1 MKTKHIDTLHDR
13 VCALCVHLREDTGF
27 LMHLSDVLYGV
38 IELARTGKTVEAMG
52 VAREVASYLAEG
64 HSRSVHQARQKAW
77 ADSVKAQ
84 PGSRIGIVGEKNVW
98 WKAGEVNIRT
108 THPSF
113 TGYVGIRQDPP
124 RPTAT
129 VEQMRAAADKAMMT
143 EDNTY
148 LCAGCGQKTLT
159 DGEKPLGWSFN
170 VEVDGEVYRALCA
183 PCFGTGIL
191 KQYNCRDCD
200 STTGSRVHPAPGWTD
215 VGDGEFICF
224 ACAEEEAKP

>member
-77 ADSVKAQ
+77 TDSLRNPSYTPPATYAYTQVKC
-84 PGSRIGIVGEKNVW
+84 E
-98 WKAGEVNIRT
+98 
-108 THPSF
+108 
-113 TGYVGIRQDPP
+113 PP
-124 RPTAT
+124 RPVAT

-148 LCAGCGQKTLT
+148 LCAGCGKKTLT

-191 KQYNCRDCD
+191 KDYECNTCGE
-200 STTGSRVHPAPGWTD
+200 TTSSRQHPPPHWVAD
-215 VGDGEFICF
+215 EEGEGHLCSY
-224 ACAEEEAKP
+224 CQEKP

>member
-1 MKTKHIDTLHDR
+1 MKKHEVRRLEGLLES
-13 VCALCVHLREDTGF
+13 VCHHLRNQPYALHNLETLLLGCID
-27 LMHLSDVLYGV
+27 
-38 IELARTGKTVEAMG
+38 LARTD
-52 VAREVASYLAEG
+52 
-64 HSRSVHQARQKAW
+64 KAW
-77 ADSVKAQ
+77 EATTIALEASSFLTDELVRTKE
-84 PGSRIGIVGEKNVW
+84 SR
-98 WKAGEVNIRT
+98 
-108 THPSF
+108 PSF
-113 TGYVGIRQDPP
+113 HTAVNAYTQVKCEPP
-124 RPTAT
+124 RPVAT
-129 VEQMRAAADKAMMT
+129 VEQMRAAADKAMMI

-148 LCAGCGQKTLT
+148 LCASCGQKTLT